1 MGLLVSTLCY
11 SLKTIE
17 HQLIGR
23 NIRETDYLHQ
33 LKEERGLSV
42 CAKVEGKEGGG
53 LIRTYDRRLWYMHV
67 LLADGT
73 HSIQYMDSVPYTFKL
88 TILLSRKRKG
98 LVVRKM

>member
-1 MGLLVSTLCY
+1 MT
-11 SLKTIE
+11 
-17 HQLIGR
+17 
-23 NIRETDYLHQ
+23 
-33 LKEERGLSV
+33 
-42 CAKVEGKEGGG
+42 A
-53 LIRTYDRRLWYMHV
+53 RRLWYMHV